1 MQVMTE
7 KTMTSSVTEIFP
19 CSSGA
24 DHCNKGLQ
32 ETSVGTIGTPTPPQV
47 SGLKCFTTTF
57 SCYTCTGLGW
67 GVFATSRLAL
77 SLQFWEVN
85 VIYFNAASFQKFQ
98 FAPLDSIT

>member
-1 MQVMTE
+1 MRFGIDLVFHNNAWKTSMQVMTE

-24 DHCNKGLQ
+24 DHYNKGLP
-32 ETSVGTIGTPTPPQV
+32 SVGTIGTPTPPQV

-67 GVFATSRLAL
+67 GGGYL
-77 SLQFWEVN
+77 
-85 VIYFNAASFQKFQ
+85 
-98 FAPLDSIT
+98 PLLD